1 MTVQE
6 AESES
11 GGVTQRDGGE
21 WGCTLSEVHMS
32 TLFRAFNQVQVV
44 AAAPGHQMVNLP
56 YKDGHIWER
65 EVNLKGLMD

>member
-11 GGVTQRDGGE
+11 GGVTQRDGGG
-21 WGCTLSEVHMS
+21 WGC

-65 EVNLKGLMD
+65 EVNFKGLMD